1 MEESIIKNWGE
12 LAKDPMHEDALNII
26 LAGIRAADPRKS
38 VLEYLRLESGN
49 LCVGEHCV
57 QAGGGVYVIGF
68 GKASVSMARGVVDAL
83 GDVVVMGAV
92 IAPKEVAA
100 EVRGVGRVSVLP
112 GNHPIPGED
121 TLRSTEAVLEI
132 CEEARARAAPVIVLI
147 SGGGS
152 ALFEKPMSPATLD
165 DIAWATKEL
174 MRAGADI
181 VELNTVRKHLSV
193 VKGGRL
199 AQILHP
205 SPVISLIVSD
215 VVGDPIEFIASG
227 PTAPD
232 TTTYADAAEVLR
244 RRGLWEKAP
253 YGVRAVIEA
262 GLKGEI
268 PETPKPDSIVFGSVR
283 NQIVASNYK
292 SLRVMA
298 EEAGRRGYTPLV
310 LTNMM
315 VGEAR
320 EIGRFL
326 AGLASSSSRFSL
338 PAQPPLAIILGG
350 ETTVTVRGD
359 GVGGRNQ
366 ELALS
371 FAIHCSEDVTAVLA
385 SVGSD
390 GIDGVSE
397 AAGGIVSCSTRQE
410 AAEKGVD
417 LIGALERNDS
427 YTALRRLGRAII
439 TGYTG
444 TNVND
449 LVVLLVG

>member
-1 MEESIIKNWGE
+1 MEEIIVKNWEE
-12 LAKDPMHEDALNII
+12 LARDSMHEDALNII

-38 VLEYLRLESGN
+38 VLEYLRLESGSV
-49 LCVGEHCV
+49 CVGEHCV
-57 QAGGGVYVIGF
+57 QASGGVYVIGF
-68 GKASVSMARGVVDAL
+68 GKASVSMAKGAVDAL
-83 GDVVVMGAV
+83 GDVIVKGAV

-100 EVRGVGRVSVLP
+100 EVEEVGRVSVLP
-112 GNHPIPGED
+112 GNHPIPGKD
-121 TLRSTEAVLEI
+121 TLRSTDAVLEI

-174 MRAGADI
+174 MRSGADI
-181 VELNTVRKHLSV
+181 VELNTVRKHLSA

-205 SPVISLIVSD
+205 SPIISLIISD

-232 TTTYADAAEVLR
+232 TTTYADAAEVLKR
-244 RRGLWEKAP
+244 RSLWERAP

-262 GLKGEI
+262 GLRGEV
-268 PETPKPDSIVFGSVR
+268 PETPKPDSIIFRGVK

-292 SLRVMA
+292 SLKAMS
-298 EEAGRRGYTPLV
+298 EEAGKRGYTPLV

-315 VGEAR
+315 MGEAR
-320 EIGRFL
+320 EVGRLL
-326 AGLASSSSRFSL
+326 AGIASSSSRFSL
-338 PAQPPLAIILGG
+338 PSQPPLAVILGG

-359 GVGGRNQ
+359 GIGGRNQ

-385 SVGSD
+385 SAGSD
-390 GIDGVSE
+390 GIDGISE

-417 LIGALERNDS
+417 LVGALERNDS
-427 YTALRRLGRAII
+427 YTALRKLGRAII

>member
-1 MEESIIKNWGE
+1 MGNIIKNWGE
-12 LAKDPMHEDALNII
+12 LAKDPMHEDALYIVV
-26 LAGIRAADPRKS
+26 AGIRAADPERS
-38 VLEYLRLESGN
+38 VLEHLRLESGKV
-49 LCVGEHCV
+49 CVGSECTQV
-57 QAGGGVYVIGF
+57 SGGVYVIGF
-68 GKASVSMARGVVDAL
+68 GKASVSMAKGAVRVL
-83 GDVVVMGAV
+83 GDTIVKGAV
-92 IAPKEVAA
+92 IAPKEVATKIKA
-100 EVRGVGRVSVLP
+100 VENVAVLP
-112 GNHPIPGED
+112 GNHPVPGDD

-132 CEEARARAAPVIVLI
+132 CEEARSRAAPVIVLI

-165 DIAWATKEL
+165 DIAWATREL
-174 MRAGADI
+174 MKAGADI
-181 VELNTVRKHLSV
+181 VELNTVRKHLSA

-215 VVGDPIEFIASG
+215 VVGDPVEFIASG

-232 TTTYADAAEVLR
+232 STTYADAVEVLK
-244 RRGLWEKAP
+244 RRGLWDRAP
-253 YGVRAVIEA
+253 YGVKAVMEA
-262 GLKGEI
+262 GLRGEV
-268 PETPKPDSIVFGSVR
+268 PETPKPGSMIFGGVR
-283 NQIVASNYK
+283 NKIVASNYK
-292 SLRVMA
+292 SLRAMA
-298 EEAGRRGYTPLV
+298 DEAGKRGYTPLI

-320 EIGRFL
+320 EVGRFL

-359 GVGGRNQ
+359 GIGGRNQ

-371 FAIHCSEDVTAVLA
+371 FAIHCSEEVTAVLA

-417 LIGALERNDS
+417 LVSALERNDS
-427 YTALRRLGRAII
+427 YTALRKLGRAII

>member
-1 MEESIIKNWGE
+1 MSKDIIKNWGE
-12 LAKDPMHEDALNII
+12 LAKDPMHEDALSIVVE
-26 LAGIRAADPRKS
+26 GIKAADPKKS
-38 VLEYLRLESGN
+38 VLEHLRLESGN
-49 LCVGEHCV
+49 VCVGGHCV
-57 QAGGGVYVIGF
+57 QASGGVYVIGF
-68 GKASVSMARGVVDAL
+68 GKASVSMAEGAAEAL
-83 GDVVVMGAV
+83 GDVIVKGAV
-92 IAPKEVAA
+92 IAPKEVAE
-100 EVRGVGRVSVLP
+100 EVKQVGKIAVLS

-121 TLRSTEAVLEI
+121 TLRSTEALLEI
-132 CEEARARAAPVIVLI
+132 GDEARSRAAPVIVLI

-174 MRAGADI
+174 MRSGADI
-181 VELNTVRKHLSV
+181 VELNTVRKHLSA

-199 AQILHP
+199 AQALHP

-232 TTTYADAAEVLR
+232 STTYADAAEVLK
-244 RRGLWEKAP
+244 RRGLWERAP

-268 PETPKPDSIVFGSVR
+268 PETPKPDSIIFKGVS
-283 NQIVASNYK
+283 NQIIASNYK
-292 SLRVMA
+292 SLRAMA
-298 EEAGRRGYTPLV
+298 EEAGKRGYTPLI

-320 EIGRFL
+320 EVGRFL
-326 AGLASSSSRFSL
+326 AGLAASSSRFSL

-350 ETTVTVRGD
+350 ETTVTVKGD

-390 GIDGVSE
+390 GIDGVSD

-417 LIGALERNDS
+417 LVGALERNDS
-427 YTALRRLGRAII
+427 YTALKKLGRAII

-449 LVVLLVG
+449 LVVVLVG

>member
-1 MEESIIKNWGE
+1 MEEGIIKNWDE
-12 LAKDPMHEDALNII
+12 LVKDPMHEDALNII
-26 LAGIRAADPRKS
+26 VEGIRAADPRKS

-49 LCVGEHCV
+49 VCVGEHCV
-57 QAGGGVYVIGF
+57 QASGGVYVIGF
-68 GKASVSMARGVVDAL
+68 GKASVSMAEGVVEAL
-83 GDVVVMGAV
+83 GDVVVKGAV
-92 IAPKEVAA
+92 IAPKEVAT
-100 EVRGVGRVSVLP
+100 EVREVGRISVLP

-121 TLRSTEAVLEI
+121 TLRSTEALLEL
-132 CEEARARAAPVIVLI
+132 CDEARAKAAPVIVLI

-152 ALFEKPMSPATLD
+152 ALFEKPMNPATLD
-165 DIAWATKEL
+165 DVAWATREL

-181 VELNTVRKHLSV
+181 VELNTVRKHLSA

-199 AQILHP
+199 AQALHP
-205 SPVISLIVSD
+205 SPVMSLIVSD
-215 VVGDPIEFIASG
+215 VVGDPVEFIASG

-232 TTTYADAAEVLR
+232 TTTYADAVEILK
-244 RRGLWEKAP
+244 RRGLWDKAP
-253 YGVRAVIEA
+253 YGVKAVIEA
-262 GLKGEI
+262 GLRGEI
-268 PETPKPDSIVFGSVR
+268 PETPKPDSMIFKSVK

-292 SLRVMA
+292 SLRAMA
-298 EEAGRRGYTPLV
+298 EEAGKRGYTPLV

-320 EIGRFL
+320 EVGRFL
-326 AGLASSSSRFSL
+326 AGLAASSSRFSL

-350 ETTVTVRGD
+350 ETTVTVRGK

-371 FAIHCSEDVTAVLA
+371 FAISCSEDVTAVLA

-417 LIGALERNDS
+417 LLSALKRNDS
-427 YTALRRLGRAII
+427 YTALRKLGRTII

-449 LVVLLVG
+449 FVVLLVG

>member
-1 MEESIIKNWGE
+1 MEDIIKNWEE
-12 LAKDPMHEDALNII
+12 LAKDPMHEDALSII

-49 LCVGEHCV
+49 VCVKDHCV
-57 QAGGGVYVIGF
+57 QASGGVYVIGF
-68 GKASVSMARGVVDAL
+68 GKASVSMARGVIDAL
-83 GDVVVMGAV
+83 GDVVVKGAV
-92 IAPKEVAA
+92 IAPKELASKVK
-100 EVRGVGRVSVLP
+100 EVGRVSVLP
-112 GNHPIPGED
+112 GNHPIPGGD
-121 TLRSTEAVLEI
+121 TLRSTETVLEI
-132 CEEARARAAPVIVLI
+132 CEEARARASPVIVLI

-165 DIAWATKEL
+165 DIAWATREL

-181 VELNTVRKHLSV
+181 VELNTVRKHLSA

-215 VVGDPIEFIASG
+215 VVGDPVEFIASG

-232 TTTYADAAEVLR
+232 TTTYADAAEVLK
-244 RRGLWEKAP
+244 RRGLWDKAP

-262 GLKGEI
+262 GLRGEI
-268 PETPKPDSIVFGSVR
+268 PETPKPDSIIFGGVK

-292 SLRVMA
+292 SLRAMA
-298 EEAGRRGYTPLV
+298 EEAGKKGYTPLV

-320 EIGRFL
+320 EVGRFL
-326 AGLASSSSRFSL
+326 AGLAASSSRFSL

-371 FAIHCSEDVTAVLA
+371 FAVHCSEDITAVLA
-385 SVGSD
+385 SIGSD
-390 GIDGVSE
+390 GIDGVSD
-397 AAGGIVSCSTRQE
+397 AAGGIVSCSTKQE

-417 LIGALERNDS
+417 LLDALERNDS
-427 YTALRRLGRAII
+427 YTALRKLGRAII

>member
-1 MEESIIKNWGE
+1 MEENIIKNWGE
-12 LAKDPMHEDALNII
+12 LARDPMHEDALNII

-38 VLEYLRLESGN
+38 VLEHLRLESGN
-49 LCVGEHCV
+49 ICAGEHCV
-57 QAGGGVYVIGF
+57 QASGGVYVIGF
-68 GKASVSMARGVVDAL
+68 GKASVPMARGVVDVL
-83 GDVVVMGAV
+83 GDVIVKGAV

-100 EVRGVGRVSVLP
+100 EIKEVGKITVLP

-121 TLRSTEAVLEI
+121 TLRSTEALLEI

-181 VELNTVRKHLSV
+181 VELNTVRKHLSA

-199 AQILHP
+199 ARILHP
-205 SPVISLIVSD
+205 SPVVSLIISD

-232 TTTYADAAEVLR
+232 TTTYADAVEVLR
-244 RRGLWEKAP
+244 RRGLWSKAP
-253 YGVRAVIEA
+253 YGVKAVIEA
-262 GLKGEI
+262 GLRGEI
-268 PETPKPDSIVFGSVR
+268 PETPKPNSIVFGSVVNR
-283 NQIVASNYK
+283 VIASNYK
-292 SLRVMA
+292 SLKAMA
-298 EEAGRRGYTPLV
+298 EEAGKRGYTPLV

-315 VGEAR
+315 TGEAR

-326 AGLASSSSRFSL
+326 AGLASSSTGFSL

-397 AAGGIVSCSTRQE
+397 AAGGIVSCSTKRE
-410 AAEKGVD
+410 AAESHVD
-417 LIGALERNDS
+417 LVDALKRNDS
-427 YTALRRLGRAII
+427 YTALRKLGRAII

>member
-1 MEESIIKNWGE
+1 MKDNIIKNWDE
-12 LAKDPMHEDALNII
+12 LARDPMHEDALNIV

-38 VLEYLRLESGN
+38 VLDNLRLEPGKV
-49 LCVGEHCV
+49 CTGDYCV
-57 QAGGGVYVIGF
+57 QAAAGVYVIGF
-68 GKASVSMARGVVDAL
+68 GKASVQMATGAIDAL
-83 GDVVVMGAV
+83 GDALVKGAV
-92 IAPKEVAA
+92 IAPKEVAL
-100 EVRGVGRVSVLP
+100 EVGNVGRIAVLP

-121 TLRSTEAVLEI
+121 TLRSTEAVLRV

-152 ALFEKPMSPATLD
+152 ALFEKPMSPANLD

-181 VELNTVRKHLSV
+181 VELNTVRKHLSA

-199 AQILHP
+199 AQALHP
-205 SPVISLIVSD
+205 SPIISLIVSD
-215 VVGDPIEFIASG
+215 VVGDPVEFIASG

-232 TTTYADAAEVLR
+232 TTTYADAADVLK
-244 RRGLWEKAP
+244 RRGLWERAP
-253 YGVRAVIEA
+253 YGVKAVIEA
-262 GLKGEI
+262 GLRGEI
-268 PETPKPDSIVFGSVR
+268 PETPKPDSIIFGSVR
-283 NQIVASNYK
+283 NRIVASNYR
-292 SLRVMA
+292 SLKAMA

-326 AGLASSSSRFSL
+326 AALAASSSRFGL
-338 PAQPPLAIILGG
+338 PSQPPLAIILGG

-359 GVGGRNQ
+359 GIGGRNQ

-385 SVGSD
+385 SAGSD

-397 AAGGIVSCSTRQE
+397 AAGGIVSCSARQE
-410 AAEKGVD
+410 AVEKGVD
-417 LIGALERNDS
+417 LETALERNDS
-427 YTALRRLGRAII
+427 YTALRKLGRAIV

-449 LVVLLVG
+449 FVVLLVG